1 MVSWDKVKRKAAA
14 GEEWGDQLFNVYD
27 FDFYSPIFYF
37 YHMRKVFIIV
47 NLLLVVALAALA
59 IYVWSGFWWLLGA
72 VLLLFAMG
80 VLDMVQTRHSLMR
93 NFPLFGR
100 MRWLMEA
107 LRPKLY
113 QYFVESDIDGRPINR
128 LDRNTIYQRAK
139 QETDTMPFGTQLD
152 VYAEGYEWMSHSIA
166 PKDFHKL
173 DHHPRVAVGNAD
185 CKQPYQLSVLNVS
198 AMSFGSL
205 SPQAIMAL
213 NGGAKK
219 GGFAHNTGE
228 GGISPYHLKMGGDLI
243 WQIGTGYFGARGKDG
258 NFDAAAYRSNATR
271 PEVKMIE
278 LKLSQGAKPGHGGIL
293 PGKKNTPEIAAI
305 RLVEPYTTVYS
316 PPYHS
321 AFSNPVE
328 MMQFIK
334 VLRDESDGKPV
345 GFKLC
350 IGRKHEF
357 MAICKA
363 MLATGVYPDF
373 ITVDG
378 GEGGTGAAP
387 QEFSN
392 YVGAPLMDGLAFVH
406 NMLCGFGVRDKIK
419 LLASGKVLSGF
430 HLVRAIAL
438 GADACNSARAMMM
451 ALGCIQALVCN
462 TNKCPTGVATQDP
475 ALTKGLVVGDK
486 ADRVFNYHEDTVK
499 TFVELIGAAGIDQ
512 PRQLTRSH
520 IYRRVFMNE
529 VRTFEDIF
537 PSCETGCMVNG
548 NIPDK
553 YREDYEKASADNW

>member
-1 MVSWDKVKRKAAA
+1 MRKA
-14 GEEWGDQLFNVYD
+14 
-27 FDFYSPIFYF
+27 
-37 YHMRKVFIIV
+37 FIVSSIV
-47 NLLLVVALAALA
+47 LIAILTVIALRWWPGAW
-59 IYVWSGFWWLLGA
+59 YVLGI
-72 VLLLFAMG
+72 VCILTGIGWF
-80 VLDMVQTRHSLMR
+80 DMVQTRHSLMR
-93 NFPLFGR
+93 NYPIVGR

-113 QYFVESDIDGRPINR
+113 QYFIESDIDGRPINR

-173 DHHPRVAVGNAD
+173 DHHPRVMVGNKD
-185 CKQPYQLSVLNVS
+185 CRQPYNLSILNVS

-205 SPQAIMAL
+205 SPNAIMAL
-213 NGGAKK
+213 NGGAKL

-228 GGISPYHLKMGGDLI
+228 GGISPYHLKMGGDII
-243 WQIGTGYFGARGKDG
+243 WQIGTGYFGARDKAG
-258 NFDAAAYRSNATR
+258 NFDRAAFRQNALR

-305 RLVEPYTTVYS
+305 RLVEPGTTVYS

-321 AFSNPVE
+321 AFDTPKALV
-328 MMQFIK
+328 QFIGL
-334 VLRDESDGKPV
+334 LREESDGKPV

-350 IGRKHEF
+350 VGRKNEF
-357 MAICKA
+357 IAICKA
-363 MLATGVYPDF
+363 MVELDLYPDF

-392 YVGAPLMDGLAFVH
+392 YVGAPLMDGLAFVQ
-406 NMLCGFGVRDKIK
+406 NMLVGFGIRQHIR
-419 LLASGKVLSGF
+419 LIASGKVLSGF
-430 HLVRAIAL
+430 HIVRAIAL

-475 ALTKGLVVGDK
+475 ALAGGLVVEDK
-486 ADRVFNYHEDTVK
+486 AKRVYNYHEDTVK
-499 TFVELIGAAGIDQ
+499 TFVELLGAAGIDQ
-512 PRQLTRSH
+512 PAQLTRSH

-529 VRTFEDIF
+529 VRTLEDIF
-537 PSCETGCMVNG
+537 PGCAPGAMRNG
-548 NIPDK
+548 IIPERYSTDF
-553 YREDYEKASADNW
+553 ANAHADRWN